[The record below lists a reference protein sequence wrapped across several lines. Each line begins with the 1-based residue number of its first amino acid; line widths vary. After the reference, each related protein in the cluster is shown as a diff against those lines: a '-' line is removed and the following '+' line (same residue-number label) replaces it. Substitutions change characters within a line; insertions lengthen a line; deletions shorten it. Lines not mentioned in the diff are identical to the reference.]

1 MKYRYNYSFLEK
13 WMNENRKTSGELL
26 EVIGTTDYTAL
37 RRWINGEKMMR
48 IDGVLRLCNA
58 YNIPLACFFVNIEDT
73 SKDFIVPKY
82 QDTDTIKANILN
94 TDKKRNELDPDIQEV
109 GPSELPQRWMEL
121 YIDKINDIEAGKKS
135 KYEAFMFNVE
145 TRYKGNFNKINDQIR
160 DKEIE
165 LKRKYAKDKEFLQDQ
180 IIKKDKVIADLS
192 KALSNMTLQL
202 NKLDSSICSGIV
214 SEERTDDIK

>member
-145 TRYKGNFNKINDQIR
+145 SRYKDNFNKINDQIR